1 MAWFTGTGK
10 GLKAGAPS
18 EMLNEAP
25 FDPSAWIPE
34 PPQMPLPP
42 IPSSISILVVEDEEQ
57 MLAMIK
63 ANLEREGYS
72 VTTATDGKA
81 VVDLHRATPF
91 HLILLD
97 LMLPQVDGF
106 QVLRQMRSAELE
118 VPILLLTAR
127 GEEETKVKG
136 FDLGADDY
144 LTKPFSVL
152 ELLSR
157 IKAIL
162 RRTHHDTI
170 SADQVILASGPFTLD
185 RERMVFLKGQRKL
198 DLGLQGLRI
207 LEVLMLRPGHV
218 HSREELI
225 NLTWTA
231 EFRPSSDRVVD
242 VHVYG
247 IRKALGARKDMLATV
262 EGIGYRWAH
271 PVQPLARS

>member
-1 MAWFTGTGK
+1 MAWITGTEK
-10 GLKAGAPS
+10 GLKDSAPS
-18 EMLNEAP
+18 VMFENTQLS
-25 FDPSAWIPE
+25 PSEWVHE
-34 PPQMPLPP
+34 PPTMPLPP

-63 ANLEREGYS
+63 ANLEREGYA
-72 VTTATDGKA
+72 VTTATDGKP
-81 VVDLHRATPF
+81 VVELHRNTPF
-91 HLILLD
+91 NLILLD
-97 LMLPQVDGF
+97 LMLPHVDGF
-106 QVLRQMRSAELE
+106 QVLRQIRSAELE
-118 VPILLLTAR
+118 VPVLLLTAR
-127 GEEETKVKG
+127 GEEETKIKG

-162 RRTHHDTI
+162 RRTHHDAI
-170 SADQVILASGPFTLD
+170 SSDQVILASGPFTLD
-185 RERMVFLKGQRKL
+185 REKMTFRKGQKKL
-198 DLGLQGLRI
+198 DIGLHGLRI
-207 LEVLMLRPGHV
+207 LELLMLRPGHV

-242 VHVYG
+242 VHVYS
-247 IRKALGARKDMLATV
+247 IRKALGFRKDMLATV

-271 PVQPLARS
+271 PVQLCSRS